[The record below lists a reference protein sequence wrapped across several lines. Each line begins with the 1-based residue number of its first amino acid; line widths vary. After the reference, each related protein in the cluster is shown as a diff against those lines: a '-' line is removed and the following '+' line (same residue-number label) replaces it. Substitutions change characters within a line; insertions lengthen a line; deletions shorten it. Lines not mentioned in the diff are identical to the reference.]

1 MSEKSTVE
9 IEASLD
15 EVAAVLFDVESY
27 PSWSSTIKKVE
38 SVSKGA
44 DGRIT
49 EATITLDSG
58 VMKDR
63 ATLEYDCSAYPKV
76 IAFSL
81 GDADLLTKMD
91 GKFTLVDVDG
101 DTTSVTYELDTAV
114 SMPVPQ
120 MMISKVE
127 RKTIE
132 TALSELKA
140 KLES

>member
-15 EVAAVLFDVESY
+15 EVAAVIFDVESY
-27 PSWSSTIKKVE
+27 PTWSSTIKKVE
-38 SVSKGA
+38 AVTKGG
-44 DGRIT
+44 DGHVT
-49 EATITLDSG
+49 EATVTFDSG

-63 ATLEYDCSAYPKV
+63 AVLDYNCSAFPKE
-76 IAFSL
+76 ISFSL
-81 GDADLLTKMD
+81 NDADLLTKMD
-91 GKFTLVDVDG
+91 GRFTLAAIDG

-140 KLES
+140 KLEG

>member
-9 IEASLD
+9 IDASL
-15 EVAAVLFDVESY
+15 EATAALLFDVEGY

-38 SVSKGA
+38 SVSK
-44 DGRIT
+44 DPSGRVSQ
-49 EATITLDSG
+49 ATLTLDSG

-63 ATLEYDCSAYPKV
+63 ATLDYDCSAHPQA
-76 IAFSL
+76 ISFSL
-81 GDADLLTKMD
+81 SDADLLTKMN
-91 GKFTLVDVDG
+91 GKFTLSAVDS

-127 RKTIE
+127 KQTIE
-132 TALSELKA
+132 LTLKQLKE

>member
-15 EVAAVLFDVESY
+15 EVAAVIFDVASY
-27 PSWSSTIKKVE
+27 PTWSSTIKKVE
-38 SVSKGA
+38 AVSQGA
-44 DGRIT
+44 DGRVS
-49 EATITLDSG
+49 EATVTFDSG

-63 ATLEYDCSAYPKV
+63 AVLDYNSSGFPKE
-76 IAFSL
+76 ISFSL
-81 GDADLLTKMD
+81 NDADLLTKMD
-91 GKFTLVDVDG
+91 GRFTLTAIDA